1 MEPERCGRVGNMRP
15 HSFSPIQGAAAL
27 LRKQQKPVALA
38 PLRDGLSGPLN
49 LLVNTRHVRSS
60 TAKAA

>member
-1 MEPERCGRVGNMRP
+1 MEPEQCGWVGNMRP

-49 LLVNTRHVRSS
+49 L
-60 TAKAA
+60 